1 MFDMNV
7 HFFGNLV
14 LLVWGI
20 FFFFFF
26 SPGKATEDYAILPVR
41 MAILHQSGP
50 TRPPRTDF
58 TRPVEVAG
66 WGRGKT
72 FAPIIGVGR

>member
-20 FFFFFF
+20 FFFF
-26 SPGKATEDYAILPVR
+26 PGRATEDYAILSVG
-41 MAILHQSGP
+41 MAILHRPAQPGP
-50 TRPPRTDF
+50 LRMDF
-58 TRPVEVAG
+58 THPVEVAG
-66 WGRGKT
+66 QGRGKT
-72 FAPIIGVGR
+72 FAPITGAGR